1 MKLTYFIQA
10 PSLHPS
16 RQTQLWHRS
25 ICPRTPT
32 RAPSPT
38 APPPSLRACYVMPN
52 SIAPCP
58 TAADLADPQSVA
70 SKCHLSCPRVKATVS
85 SVTPNIAVAPTG
97 AGIPVSPLPGETVG
111 DGQIQAAGSTTPLL
125 QPIPASG
132 QASCSGIIA
141 QGGIPFLQPIV
152 PGQPLQ
158 GKRPVVGEAGSM
170 MGLKSISGGAVSAS
184 ISAFPWSFPFLPC
197 LRYS

>member
-1 MKLTYFIQA
+1 M
-10 PSLHPS
+10 
-16 RQTQLWHRS
+16 
-25 ICPRTPT
+25 
-32 RAPSPT
+32 
-38 APPPSLRACYVMPN
+38 
-52 SIAPCP
+52 
-58 TAADLADPQSVA
+58 
-70 SKCHLSCPRVKATVS
+70 
-85 SVTPNIAVAPTG
+85 
-97 AGIPVSPLPGETVG
+97 SPLPGETVG

-158 GKRPVVGEAGSM
+158 VVGEAGSM